1 MILDRDALGAMLLQ
15 AAKLLEEN
23 TQYLSDIDSRFGDGD
38 HGITMGK
45 IAKLIQERVPQWGED
60 SIKDFLDSLGMAIM
74 EVKGGSAGP
83 LYGTMIGGLG
93 VNLDDDAGQ
102 VDEAGLKTMFAGCLS
117 EMEDITTAKVGDKTM
132 MDALIPAVQAAQQTQ
147 GDCKAI
153 LEAAAQAAQEGA
165 KASEQFVSKFG
176 RARSYKEQTIG
187 TPDAGAV
194 STALFFRG
202 LAQGRSDTAIFF
214 RSYKEDF
221 PMKMKKFINDPENL
235 TDELLDGLAAA
246 NRDIIH
252 RGEENMIINN
262 ALEGADRVTIVT
274 QGGSGHEPAISG
286 FVGEG
291 MVDIS
296 VVGDIFAAPGPQ
308 ACVDAI
314 KLADKGK
321 GVLYIVL
328 NHAGDM
334 LTGNLT
340 MKQCKKLGLNVVKVV
355 TQEDVVQ
362 RSP

>member
-1 MILDRDALGAMLLQ
+1 MILDREALGAMLLQ

-60 SIKDFLDSLGMAIM
+60 SIKDFLDSLGMAVM

-102 VDEAGLKTMFAGCLS
+102 VDEESLKAMFAGCLS

-132 MDALIPAVQAAQQTQ
+132 MDALVAAVQAAQQAQ

-153 LEAAAQAAQEGA
+153 LEAAAQAAQAGA

-202 LAQGRSDTAIFF
+202 LAQGI
-214 RSYKEDF
+214 
-221 PMKMKKFINDPENL
+221 
-235 TDELLDGLAAA
+235 
-246 NRDIIH
+246 
-252 RGEENMIINN
+252 
-262 ALEGADRVTIVT
+262 
-274 QGGSGHEPAISG
+274 
-286 FVGEG
+286 
-291 MVDIS
+291 
-296 VVGDIFAAPGPQ
+296 
-308 ACVDAI
+308 
-314 KLADKGK
+314 
-321 GVLYIVL
+321 
-328 NHAGDM
+328 
-334 LTGNLT
+334 
-340 MKQCKKLGLNVVKVV
+340 
-355 TQEDVVQ
+355 
-362 RSP
+362 